1 VGFFAAIKSCFG
13 KYATFSGRAARSEFW
28 YFTLFNWLF
37 QLPLMILDEALGT
50 PFAVITMLVLLLPGI
65 AVAVRRL
72 HDTDRSG
79 WWYLILLIPLIGVI
93 LFIVWACSKGTQGTN
108 RFGGDPRGGEG
119 EPLAQPA

>member
-1 VGFFAAIKSCFG
+1 VGFVTAIKTCFG
-13 KYATFSGRAARSEFW
+13 KYATFSGRAVRSEFW

-37 QLPLMILDEALGT
+37 QLPLMIFDEALGT
-50 PFAVITMLVLLLPGI
+50 PFAIITMLVLLLPGV

-93 LFIVWACSKGTQGTN
+93 LFIVWACSKGTAGPN
-108 RFGGDPRGGEG
+108 RFGDDPLDAGA
-119 EPLAQPA
+119 LALPA